1 MQLEITNLHVSY
13 GNIRAL
19 HSVDFSIDKGEI
31 VCIIGANGAGK
42 STTLRA
48 ISRLLPADDGSIMT
62 FEDKNLMQ
70 YQPDKVV
77 SELGISHVPEGRR
90 LFGNLTVMENLQLAT
105 FARKD
110 KDSIARDFEQVFAI
124 FPRLQERTSQMAGT
138 LSGGE
143 QQMLAV
149 GRAYM
154 SGRKLML
161 LDEPSMGLAP
171 LLMLSMFE
179 ALKEINKEGTTIL
192 LVEQNARLAL
202 KFAQRAYVLENGR
215 LVLEG
220 PSADLLNNPE
230 VKKAYLGG

>member
-1 MQLEITNLHVSY
+1 MQLEIKNLQVSY
-13 GNIRAL
+13 GKIRAL
-19 HSVDFSIDKGEI
+19 HALDFSIDRGEI

-48 ISRLLPADDGSIMT
+48 ISRLIPADRESVMT
-62 FEDKNLMQ
+62 FEGKNLQQ
-70 YQPDKVV
+70 YQPDRVV

-105 FARKD
+105 FARRD
-110 KDSIARDFEQVFAI
+110 RERIAGDIARVFAI
-124 FPRLQERTSQMAGT
+124 FPRLSERKSQMAGT

-171 LLMLSMFE
+171 LLMLSMFD
-179 ALKEINKEGTTIL
+179 ALKEINREGTSIL

-215 LVLEG
+215 LVLQG
-220 PSADLLNNPE
+220 PSGDLLNNPE

>member
-1 MQLEITNLHVSY
+1 MQLTVENLQVSY
-13 GNIRAL
+13 GNIKAL
-19 HSVDFSIDKGEI
+19 HGLSFQIDEGEI

-48 ISRLLPADDGSIMT
+48 ISRLVEADTGSRMDFMGQDLLKFPA
-62 FEDKNLMQ
+62 
-70 YQPDKVV
+70 DKVV
-77 SELGISHVPEGRR
+77 SRLGISHVPEGRR
-90 LFGNLTVMENLQLAT
+90 LFGNLTVMENLELAT

-110 KDSIARDFEQVFAI
+110 RQNFKEDIARVFDI
-124 FPRLQERTSQMAGT
+124 FPRLQEREKQAAGT

-154 SGRKLML
+154 SGRKMML

-179 ALKEINKEGTTIL
+179 ALNEINKAGTSIL

-202 KFAQRAYVLENGR
+202 KFAQRGYVIENGSI
-215 LVLEG
+215 VLEG
-220 PSADLLNNPE
+220 ESETLLHDPD